1 MQEIKRVLLSKRRV
15 LIFLILVGYCLFF
28 FGKPLLSGNAFAT
41 RDGWMPYL
49 ETYREAELKKIK
61 SNLNKITKNGE
72 DYFALDT
79 YGHLFQ
85 NQVNYL
91 LEYPEFLENVQWQ
104 AGTMLNVSIFRT
116 DEDTVLKTAQ
126 DYKRMEG
133 VELSIGI
140 DQAVTHAMWKDTSD
154 WPLAAYMLV
163 VAFSFL
169 AERKRGLW
177 NTVCASPGGRVKL
190 PLCRLVCLFAAALV
204 GAAVFTFIEAATGW
218 VLYDGLSQ
226 LGRTV
231 QSIEM
236 FKGFTIPMTIGQFW
250 LYYAALRFVG
260 AFLTGM
266 VFWLFFELIP
276 DRRLAAIAFA
286 LFAGLEF
293 VLFKLFPGDY
303 LLDTVNL
310 FMWISPKNLLKSYE
324 VLSPFGLTFSRLDV
338 YFCVGIFGAVAGTA
352 AILVCYKVRKP
363 TGGIAWVTR
372 LTDWWRR
379 HTAAVGFHGR
389 LFFHELYKMLVT
401 GRGAIVIV
409 AALLIGYSVAQSPFL
424 GNDGGVVNQA
434 LESYY
439 RQSQG
444 KVTQESW
451 DYLAKQQ
458 EKLATMRQEQESLQR
473 RYEKG
478 WVSDLEYRAL
488 SYQYQD
494 LAEREMA
501 LVQYEQDLNTLSAME
516 NSYIVPH
523 WVYAELFGVG
533 GSTVGTLQVLSAL
546 AVALLCVLY
555 ASTEGS
561 TGMTK
566 ARRATPGGRGK
577 ALIARYGAG
586 IVFSAVISLLIWGL
600 QMYLLYHSYGAMPL
614 LHAPIRCLHYF
625 ENITASVSILGY
637 WAILV
642 AGRTAAMCALSAGLL
657 WLTDR
662 LQK

>member
-1 MQEIKRVLLSKRRV
+1 MEEIKRVLLTKRRV
-15 LIFLILVGYCLFF
+15 LIWLLLVGYCLFF
-28 FGKPLLSGNAFAT
+28 FGKPLLSENAFDT
-41 RDGWMPYL
+41 RDGWAPYL
-49 ETYREAELKKIK
+49 ETYRDVELKKIQ

-72 DYFALDT
+72 DYFALDL
-79 YGHLFQ
+79 YGRLLQ

-91 LEYPEFLENVQWQ
+91 LDYPEFLENVQWQ

-116 DEDTVLKTAQ
+116 DDDTVLKTAE

-133 VELSIGI
+133 IELTIGM

-154 WPLAAYMLV
+154 WLLAAYMLV
-163 VAFSFL
+163 IAFSFM

-177 NTVCASPGGRVKL
+177 NMVCASAGGRVKL
-190 PLCRLVCLFAAALV
+190 PLCRLVCLVVAAFV
-204 GAAVFTFIEAATGW
+204 GAVTFTGIEMVVGW
-218 VLYDGLSQ
+218 IQYDGFGELD
-226 LGRTV
+226 RIV

-266 VFWLFFELIP
+266 VFWLFFEIIP

-293 VLFKLFPGDY
+293 VLFKIFPGDY
-303 LLDTVNL
+303 LLDTINL

-324 VLSPFGLTFSRLDV
+324 VLSPFGVALSRLDV
-338 YFCVGIFGAVAGTA
+338 YFGVGIAGAVLGTV
-352 AILVCYKVRKP
+352 AILICYKVRKP

-372 LTDWWRR
+372 LTDWWRK

-401 GRGAIVIV
+401 GRGAIVLI

-424 GNDGGVVNQA
+424 GNDNGVVSPA
-434 LESYY
+434 LETYY

-444 KVTQESW
+444 PLTQDSQ
-451 DYLAKQQ
+451 DYLQKQR
-458 EKLATMRQEQESLQR
+458 EKLAQLEEDQVSLQI

-488 SYQYQD
+488 SFQFQD
-494 LAEREMA
+494 LGEKKMA
-501 LVQYEQDLNTLSAME
+501 LEQYEQDLKTLANIKNAHIM
-516 NSYIVPH
+516 PH
-523 WVYAELFGVG
+523 WVYAELFGI
-533 GSTVGTLQVLSAL
+533 GSKTVGTLQVVSAL

-586 IVFSAVISLLIWGL
+586 IVFSALISLTIWGL
-600 QMYLLYHSYGAMPL
+600 QLYLLYDSYGAMPFL
-614 LHAPIRCLHYF
+614 NAPICCLKYF
-625 ENITASVSILGY
+625 ADMKQSVTIIGH
-637 WAILV
+637 WAALV
-642 AGRTAAMCALSAGLL
+642 AGRTALMSALSVGLL